1 MNRQIQLNSL
11 INTLTNDSVKYKRLI
26 SKPEEERTESEIEE
40 IASISDKF
48 LNLANSPAT
57 AAMVPSRL
65 AMQAFEILKIDDGWS
80 KAFEHTP
87 IDSSVEYPTDV
98 VDSTLSTSSLI
109 VNHPYVAN
117 GFAQSRKKRTLGMVD
132 DVFTYTGE
140 NTIRIEKQDTRPN
153 QLTSSLHD
161 GLDIQSGYL
170 VNFEFRLKRFPQKVY
185 HDTDKEY
192 YPKRLIS
199 RSTDLIKFN
208 YGQDQYKPFTIEFG
222 AMAPFDQSINE
233 ETNRRNNMFTRR
245 LSPFS
250 IAACITKN
258 NGDKVSVYTDY
269 KFELGKAYS
278 VSLEIINDDFQ
289 NGGEFTIRMYVN
301 SVLENIATHKGKV
314 WSKHSNRYRL
324 GLSERVDIEN
334 LTIASKPGFMKAT
347 GPNHIT
353 DKKVQEQAVENREE
367 LSLNLLDIQYT
378 RRLYEISA
386 PPYYTKLKDKPGH
399 RYIKLYNTGLRG
411 INNGVEIGKTSIYY
425 K

>member
-40 IASISDKF
+40 IASISNKF

-57 AAMVPSRL
+57 AASVPSRL

-161 GLDIQSGYL
+161 ALDIQSGYL

-185 HDTDKEY
+185 HNTSKGY

-208 YGQDQYKPFTIEFG
+208 YGQGYPPFTIEFG

-233 ETNRRNNMFTRR
+233 KTNRRNNMFTRR

-250 IAACITKN
+250 IAACITKI

-301 SVLENIATHKGKV
+301 SVLENIASHKGKV

-324 GLSERVDIEN
+324 GKGDMGIEN

-353 DKKVQEQAVENREE
+353 DKKILGEAVENREA
-367 LSLNLLDIQYT
+367 LSLNLLDIPYT
-378 RRLYEISA
+378 RRLFEISA